1 VTKYNLPELPYD
13 YGALEPHISG
23 AIMELH
29 HSKHHKAYVD
39 GANKTNEQL
48 LEARQ
53 KDDFTRVGALEQAL
67 AFHVSGHV
75 LHSLFWQNLA
85 PKAGGKPTG
94 PLAEAVDRDFG
105 SFDLFK
111 KQLTQTAATIMG
123 SGWGALVFEPLT
135 RRLTTVQLHDHQSVF
150 TMGSVPLL
158 VLDAWE
164 HAYYL
169 QYKNEKAKFFEAV
182 WNLWNWPDVARRFEA
197 AQKLDLVLSPKSVA
211 P

>member
-39 GANKTNEQL
+39 GANKTNDQL
-48 LEARQ
+48 LEARE
-53 KDDFTRVGALEQAL
+53 KDDFSRVGALEQAL

-94 PLAEAVDRDFG
+94 PLAEAIDRDFG
-105 SFDLFK
+105 SFELFK

-123 SGWGALVFEPLT
+123 SGWGALVFEPLA
-135 RRLTTVQLHDHQSVF
+135 RRLATVQLHDHQSVF

-197 AQKLDLVLSPKSVA
+197 AQKLDLALSPKAVA
-211 P
+211 I